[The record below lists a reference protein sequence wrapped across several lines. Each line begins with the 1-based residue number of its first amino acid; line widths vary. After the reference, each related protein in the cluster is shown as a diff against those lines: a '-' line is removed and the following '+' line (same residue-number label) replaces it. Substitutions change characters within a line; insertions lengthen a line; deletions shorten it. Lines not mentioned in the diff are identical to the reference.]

1 MNLSGIIAYPITPFA
16 ADGSGINL
24 PVLTRSL
31 ELLLDSGSHAIAP
44 LGSTGESAYLSEE
57 EWQQVAEH
65 TVTTVAGRV
74 PVVVGLSELTTE
86 DAIKRA
92 KFAESIGADAIM
104 VIPVSYW
111 KLTDAEIHAY
121 YREIA
126 AAVSLPIMVY
136 NNPATSGVD
145 MSPRLIVDMFR
156 DISNVQWVKESTGD
170 IQRMHAIA
178 ELTAGE
184 LPFFN
189 GSNTL
194 ALEALCAGARGWCT
208 AAPNVLGK
216 QPRALY
222 DDVQAGELKSA
233 RERFYRLLPAL
244 RFMVAGGLPK
254 TIKAG
259 LELQSIAAGA
269 PRRPLAAADER
280 EVDELRRLVAA
291 ALQN

>member
-1 MNLSGIIAYPITPFA
+1 MNLSGIIAYPITPFS
-16 ADGSGINL
+16 ADGRGINL
-24 PVLTRSL
+24 PVLTQSL
-31 ELLLDSGSHAIAP
+31 ELLLASGCHAIAP
-44 LGSTGESAYLSEE
+44 LGSTGESAYLSED
-57 EWQQVAEH
+57 EWQQVAAH

-74 PVVVGLSELTTE
+74 PVVIGLSELTTE
-86 DAIKRA
+86 GAIGRA

-111 KLTDAEIHAY
+111 KLTDQEIHAY

-156 DISNVQWVKESTGD
+156 DIPNVQWVKESTGD

-178 ELTAGE
+178 ELSAGE

-189 GSNTL
+189 GSNPL
-194 ALEALCAGARGWCT
+194 AFEALCAGASGWCT
-208 AAPNVLGK
+208 AAPNVLGDL
-216 QPRALY
+216 PRALY
-222 DDVQAGELKSA
+222 EYVYDGNLKAA
-233 RERFYRLLPAL
+233 RDLFYRLLPML
-244 RFMVAGGLPK
+244 RYVVAGGLPK

-269 PRRPLAAADER
+269 PRKPLAAASDE
-280 EVDELRRLVAA
+280 DISELRRLLAA
-291 ALQN
+291 VQ